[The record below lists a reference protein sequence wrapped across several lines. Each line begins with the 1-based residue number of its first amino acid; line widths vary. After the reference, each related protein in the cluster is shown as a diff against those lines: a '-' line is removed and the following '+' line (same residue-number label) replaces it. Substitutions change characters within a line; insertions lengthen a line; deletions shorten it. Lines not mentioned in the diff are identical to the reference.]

1 MFENDVNKGLLCF
14 VNIEISKQLQIKEG
28 VETTK
33 VTINEQNDVF
43 FNNEAILC
51 AQQLASEPSQVVLL
65 IYKRAFVVIFDRLTK
80 EPISQIH
87 CPTSSSAFN
96 VLLPVM
102 K

>member
-14 VNIEISKQLQIKEG
+14 ANIEISKQLQIKEG

-33 VTINEQNDVF
+33 VIINEQNDVF

-65 IYKRAFVVIFDRLTK
+65 IYKRAFVVIFDRLR
-80 EPISQIH
+80 
-87 CPTSSSAFN
+87 
-96 VLLPVM
+96 
-102 K
+102 